1 MAEWLPGQVLGSD
14 WALQQLQDTGHH
26 HAGLAQGPEGW
37 EGQCSCK
44 AQAPKA
50 AMAALPH
57 HAQRKLVPA
66 QRMMPVP
73 CSCT

>member
-1 MAEWLPGQVLGSD
+1 MAGWLPGQKPGSG
-14 WALQQLQDTGHH
+14 WALQQLQDTGHR

-50 AMAALPH
+50 A
-57 HAQRKLVPA
+57 KLHCPIVPKGNLC
-66 QRMMPVP
+66 QP
-73 CSCT
+73 SG